1 MKVRL
6 RVPAVDDPDF
16 VADVAH
22 GEVSVLRLIGSADTA
37 ATAPLQALLEQ
48 VHREILERAV
58 REIVV
63 DIRGLDFM
71 CAPCFKQLVA
81 WLGRLQELPADARYR
96 LRFRVNATIA
106 WQTHSMHALSCFD
119 TDLIAIES

>member
-1 MKVRL
+1 MKIRL

-22 GEVSVLRLIGSADTA
+22 GEVSVLRLLGSANTA
-37 ATAPLQALLEQ
+37 ATAAFGDLLETL
-48 VHREILERAV
+48 HRELLAQKI

-63 DIRGLDFM
+63 DMRGLDLM

-81 WLGRLQELPADARYR
+81 WLERLQSLPGSERYR
-96 LRFRVNATIA
+96 IRFRSNPTIA
-106 WQTHSMHALSCFD
+106 WQKHSLHALSCFD
-119 TDLIAIES
+119 TDLIGIES

>member
-1 MKVRL
+1 MKIRL

-22 GEVSVLRLIGSADTA
+22 GEVSVLRLVGSADTA
-37 ATAPLQALLEQ
+37 ATAPLGALLETL
-48 VHREILERAV
+48 HHELLDTRT

-63 DIRGLDFM
+63 DMRGLDFM

-81 WLGRLQELPADARYR
+81 WLARLQDLPVPARYR
-96 LRFRVNATIA
+96 IRFRVNQTIA
-106 WQTHSMHALSCFD
+106 WQKHSLHALSCFD
-119 TDLIAIES
+119 TDLIAIET